1 MLWLINNHT
10 IEQYFNPGRITDL
23 KRRNLV
29 FSGTSFLIRVRT
41 PILKLA
47 LEHINLTWSLK
58 LSWLSRMTPNNF
70 REFMHMISS
79 SSTVTHVSDVSFALG
94 AKNIAWNLS
103 YLFGCNKVTAIGL
116 SSRDVLFFLNAYK
129 YMYSLSYSLYITDL
143 NPDVL
148 IVLATYLLNNN
159 ILKCHQTSKMPLRRF
174 RAYNFFVRWHN
185 PLILKQLSFIRT
197 FFSLLQAIREH
208 DQ

>member
-1 MLWLINNHT
+1 MIFPICACQMLWLINNHT

-23 KRRNLV
+23 KRCNLV

-70 REFMHMISS
+70 REFMHLISS

-103 YLFGCNKVTAIGL
+103 YLFGYNMVTAIGL

-129 YMYSLSYSLYITDL
+129 YMFSLSYSLYVTD
-143 NPDVL
+143 
-148 IVLATYLLNNN
+148 LATYLLNNN

-174 RAYNFFVRWHN
+174 RAYNF
-185 PLILKQLSFIRT
+185 LSGDTILW
-197 FFSLLQAIREH
+197 SLNSYPSSGLF
-208 DQ
+208 